1 MSKIDIMGTAVN
13 RLMELLSRGKAATGL
28 LLWGC
33 PIAFGLVMGHI
44 LFGYS
49 TDATMKHITEALDAF
64 LPYFLSAVL
73 PVAVGMVGPE
83 IAGKI
88 AEALANLRR
97 KK

>member
-33 PIAFGLVMGHI
+33 PIAFLAVMGHI
-44 LFGYS
+44 FGGWS
-49 TDATMKHITEALDAF
+49 TDDSMNHIMQALDAF

-83 IAGKI
+83 IAAKI
-88 AEALANLRR
+88 AEALASLRR